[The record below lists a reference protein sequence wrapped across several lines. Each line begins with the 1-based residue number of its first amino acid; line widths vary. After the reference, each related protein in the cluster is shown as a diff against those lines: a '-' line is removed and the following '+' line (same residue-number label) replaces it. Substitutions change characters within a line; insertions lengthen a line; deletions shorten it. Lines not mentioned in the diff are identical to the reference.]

1 MTQRDAWWWAA
12 LAVVVL
18 GIFAYAFIPRYEWHA
33 VNATGSAVIV
43 YDKWTGRFQRAEY
56 DANGKV
62 KPMDVFTPF

>member
-12 LAVVVL
+12 LGAAVL
-18 GIFAYAFIPRYEWHA
+18 AIFAHAFIPRYDWHA
-33 VNATGSAVIV
+33 VNAAGTAIVV

-56 DANGKV
+56 DPAGKV